1 MLLGKHAVPLTQS
14 LGALGWKSEGAA
26 WARSGCAGARGR
38 EGQRFRQ
45 AEVMIWALAAAGGL
59 VL

>member
-14 LGALGWKSEGAA
+14 LGALGGKSEGAA
-26 WARSGCAGARGR
+26 WARSGYAGAKGS
-38 EGQRFRQ
+38 EGQWFRQ
-45 AEVMIWALAAAGGL
+45 AEVMIWALAAAGGV